1 MKGVSSNV
9 AARAII
15 DACRKRFPPPKTKP
29 VPTPPAAKLEALPL
43 NELHRI
49 EAQAVA
55 DSRELIGTFYNGNRA
70 WGVREVV
77 VRVAF
82 GNTERDYSIRT
93 DLKPLSSTHFALN
106 VMVDPG
112 TTWTW
117 SIIGAR
123 GIRE

>member
-1 MKGVSSNV
+1 MLPLGRLLTPVGSDSRRPRQSQCLRRQPPNS
-9 AARAII
+9 
-15 DACRKRFPPPKTKP
+15 KRFH
-29 VPTPPAAKLEALPL
+29 L